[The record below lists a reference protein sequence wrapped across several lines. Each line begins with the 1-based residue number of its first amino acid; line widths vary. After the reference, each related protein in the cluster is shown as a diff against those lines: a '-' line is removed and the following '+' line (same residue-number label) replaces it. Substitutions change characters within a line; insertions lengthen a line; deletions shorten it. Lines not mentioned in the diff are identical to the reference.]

1 MKMIVSH
8 DSSLKIEEPELYQLY
23 WNFEKLEVQTFI
35 SSTIFFPEISCNFRI
50 HFLYS
55 VEQLTRARVRYH
67 AEKKNIYI
75 CIDTIYYEK
84 LGVLLQFKFNLFR
97 KSSILRVKFILK
109 TI

>member
-1 MKMIVSH
+1 MEMIVSH
-8 DSSLKIEEPELYQLY
+8 DPSLKIEKPELYQLY

-67 AEKKNIYI
+67 AEKKKIYI
-75 CIDTIYYEK
+75 YMYRHD
-84 LGVLLQFKFNLFR
+84 LLR
-97 KSSILRVKFILK
+97 KVRDFTSIQI
-109 TI
+109 